1 MIDLSTDKNRQIAI
15 GNLQS
20 LLTHPGW
27 IMVEEI
33 VNLNIEE
40 VKKVILAG
48 VKGETIE
55 DVNRMRDKLA
65 VHLEVINT
73 PRLMIKNLEP
83 EIKSEI
89 PTDDPFATVEDNN
102 KKV

>member
-1 MIDLSTDKNRQIAI
+1 
-15 GNLQS
+15 
-20 LLTHPGW
+20 
-27 IMVEEI
+27 
-33 VNLNIEE
+33 
-40 VKKVILAG
+40 
-48 VKGETIE
+48 
-55 DVNRMRDKLA
+55 MRDKLA